1 MTPRAMRI
9 SLQIWAYCDPRGW
22 DCSVKEIA
30 EEIGESW
37 RTVKMVCQH
46 HGWMRRLRKDSYL
59 DKEFRK
65 SDLRISA
72 DAIMEGEGQRDIISD
87 IVRGVR

>member
-30 EEIGESW
+30 EEIGENW
-37 RTVKMVCQH
+37 QTVNVICRH
-46 HGWMRRLRKDSYL
+46 RGWLRRLRSETPQERALWENDM
-59 DKEFRK
+59 
-65 SDLRISA
+65 RIGV
-72 DAIMEGEGQRDIISD
+72 DAALEGEGRRAIISD

>member
-37 RTVKMVCQH
+37 QTVKTVCQH
-46 HGWMRRLRKDSYL
+46 RGWLLRLRRDSSAW
-59 DKEFRK
+59 RG
-65 SDLRISA
+65 SDCWSPAA
-72 DAIMEGEGQRDIISD
+72 DAILEGEGRLDIISD